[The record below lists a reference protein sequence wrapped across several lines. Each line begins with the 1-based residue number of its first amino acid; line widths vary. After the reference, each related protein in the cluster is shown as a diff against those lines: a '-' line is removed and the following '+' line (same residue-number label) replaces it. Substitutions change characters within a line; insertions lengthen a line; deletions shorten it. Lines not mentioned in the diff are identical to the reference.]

1 MRSVVKVSKTI
12 DDAVEEALIDLG
24 VKRNDVDIEILEEPS
39 RGIFGLIG
47 VRDAVVRV
55 TVTFDPTEIIDTF
68 LTKILHSMGITG
80 MNMVEIDGDI
90 ISVDIREVDSN
101 DMGII
106 IGRRGATLDAIQY
119 LLSLVVNK
127 GRDDYLKV
135 IVDINNY
142 RDKREETLERLA
154 DRMAHRA
161 KKSKRVVKLEPMNP
175 YERRIIHSSLQDD
188 VDITTYSEGKD
199 PYRRVVI
206 KLKD

>member
-12 DDAVEEALIDLG
+12 DDAVEEALIELG
-24 VKRNDVDIEILEEPS
+24 VERDDVELEILEEPS

-47 VRDAVVRV
+47 VRDAVVRA
-55 TVTFDPTEIIDTF
+55 TVTFNPAEIIDIF
-68 LTKILHSMGITG
+68 LTKTLSSMGVSG
-80 MNMVEIDGDI
+80 MNIIDIRKDV
-90 ISVDIREVDSN
+90 ISVDIKDVN
-101 DMGII
+101 PKDMGII

-127 GRDDYLKV
+127 GRDNYTRIV
-135 IVDINNY
+135 IDINDY
-142 RDKREETLERLA
+142 RKKREMTLEKLA
-154 DRMAHRA
+154 GRMAHRA

-175 YERRIIHSSLQDD
+175 YERRIIHSSLQNDREI
-188 VDITTYSEGKD
+188 VTYSEGKD